1 MVIDDVVWQKSKISQ
16 LRGTLTT
23 DGGNLAFHKSDEP
36 ENYIS
41 GYTIGNTTYVKKD
54 EYFGRKLNSFL
65 GKIFK
70 KVFGVKEDFT
80 VAKSDVRSLKSL
92 VMKGPKFDY
101 QQSKML
107 EDQFTYTAQIS
118 FTANGAEYGLMKNFD
133 AEDEAKAFENCFK

>member
-1 MVIDDVVWQKSKISQ
+1 MLI
-16 LRGTLTT
+16 
-23 DGGNLAFHKSDEP
+23 
-36 ENYIS
+36 
-41 GYTIGNTTYVKKD
+41 
-54 EYFGRKLNSFL
+54 LNESAANWY
-65 GKIFK
+65 K

-80 VAKSDVRSLKSL
+80 ATKSDVRSLKSL
-92 VMKGPKFDY
+92 VMKGSKFDY